1 MAFDL
6 QEAATPD
13 LRTDGSGPPQYGW
26 QSEDPFVA
34 AITFSENT
42 TAAWGGVPPASV
54 PPVHVAALR
63 LR

>member
-13 LRTDGSGPPQYGW
+13 LRTDGSGTPQYGW

-42 TAAWGGVPPASV
+42 TAAWGVPSASV
-54 PPVHVAALR
+54 PPVSAAV
-63 LR
+63 